1 VTRWLVIT
9 LIAPLASFGERA
21 GNAERSTADRPTRSA
36 LIGLAG
42 AALGVWRDDAKG
54 QEALRRSFRIAT
66 ATVGAGSLVSDFHT
80 FQSLPSA
87 KGKPQTR
94 ADALAQRHDL
104 VTSITRREYRADVW
118 FEAAYAAENDARWS
132 LEELAEAFRRP
143 RFTLFLGRKSCPL
156 AAPLAPVIEEAA
168 DLQELFR
175 RRRDN
180 SVFLNDN
187 SGLRDWLSWRH
198 KGGPIAA
205 EREEDLGQG
214 NRTPRLHRRQDEPG
228 NRIAWQF
235 SARRE
240 FILPQARETPD
251 GGSE

>member
-1 VTRWLVIT
+1 MTRWLVVT
-9 LIAPLASFGERA
+9 LIGPLASFGERA

-42 AALGVWRDDAKG
+42 AALGVLRSDAEG

-66 ATVGAGSLVSDFHT
+66 ATMGAGSLVSDFHT

-118 FEAAYAAENDARWS
+118 FEAAYAAEDDARWS
-132 LEELAEAFRRP
+132 LEELAGAFRRP

-156 AAPLAPVIEEAA
+156 AAPVDPVIEEAA
-168 DLQELFR
+168 DLQELFSR
-175 RRRDN
+175 RRVR
-180 SVFLNDN
+180 SVYLD
-187 SGLRDWLSWRH
+187 SKSPLCDRLSWRRS
-198 KGGPIAA
+198 GGPIAA
-205 EREEDLGQG
+205 EREEDLGSG
-214 NRTPRLHRRQDEPG
+214 NRMPLHRRQDDPG
-228 NRIAWQF
+228 SRIAWQF
-235 SARRE
+235 AARPE
-240 FILPQARETPD
+240 YILPQLRENPD
-251 GGSE
+251 GGGE